1 MEALNR
7 FFKLKENGTDV
18 RTEVIAGITTFMT
31 MAYII
36 FVQPFILSKAGMPP
50 DAVMVATCLSS
61 ALTTILMALWARYP
75 IALAP
80 GMGENFFFAFT
91 VVLVMGL
98 TWQQALASVFIAG
111 AVFTVISF
119 TKMRHALVE
128 ALPDSIK
135 YAMGAGIGIFIAF
148 IGMKDM
154 GLIVRDNAADAVI
167 KMGPLNALPVILGV
181 IGLALTAILMV
192 RRVKGAILIG
202 IVFTYILFLLFKLI
216 SFTTVGGQAL
226 VSLPPSVAP
235 VFMKFDFSQFFTL
248 KFLLVTIIFIYM
260 DVFDTTGTLIAVAGR
275 AGFLKDG
282 KLERATQAFA
292 TDAIGTSL
300 GACLGTSSVQSFV
313 ESAAGVESGGRT
325 GLTGIVVAIF
335 FLLAMFFNPIVKTIG
350 GGVQIPQVPSITA
363 LGSEQNVFNI
373 NPILG
378 PALVVVGA
386 MMASALKR
394 VDWDDNTLAI
404 PAFLIIIGI
413 PLTFSI
419 TDGLGMGFIAL
430 AILKLVKPDV
440 GKPRPWV
447 IYILGVLFILNF
459 ILRHVW

>member
-7 FFKLKENGTDV
+7 FFRLKENGTDV

-36 FVQPFILSKAGMPP
+36 FVQPFVLSAAGMEPG
-50 DAVMVATCLSS
+50 AVMVATCLSA

-91 VVLVMGL
+91 VVLVMGM
-98 TWQQALASVFIAG
+98 TFQQALAAVFIAG

-148 IGMKDM
+148 IGLKDM
-154 GLIVRDNAADAVI
+154 GLLVRNNNPDAI
-167 KMGPLNALPVILGV
+167 IQMGPLNALPVILGV
-181 IGLALTAILMV
+181 IGLALTAALMV

-202 IVFTYILFLLFKLI
+202 IIFTYILFILFNLV
-216 SFTTVGGQAL
+216 SFTTAEGQAL
-226 VSLPPSVAP
+226 VSAPPSIAP
-235 VFMKFDFSQFFTL
+235 VFFKFDFSQFFTL

-275 AGFLKDG
+275 AGFLKEG

-292 TDAIGTSL
+292 VDAIGTSL
-300 GACLGTSSVQSFV
+300 GACLGTSSVQSYI

-325 GLTGIVVAIF
+325 GLTGIVVAIL

-350 GGVQIPQVPSITA
+350 GGVQIDQVPAITM
-363 LGSEQNVFNI
+363 LGAEQNKFNI

-386 MMASALKR
+386 MMASGLKR
-394 VDWDDNTLAI
+394 VEWDDYTISI
-404 PAFLIIIGI
+404 PAFLIVVGI
-413 PLTFSI
+413 PLTYSI

-430 AILKLVKPDV
+430 AILKLVKPDA

-447 IYILGVLFILNF
+447 IYILGFLFILNF
-459 ILRHVW
+459 VLRHVS